1 MSKTLLNG
9 VNEVLKRVQIVSE
22 SNLLTSLTNSGKQVF
37 IDLAVQAWR
46 EATQQV
52 FSKANVMMPN
62 QGKEGSV
69 TLVAGTRAY
78 TLASDLVQIRW
89 PLHDETN
96 GQYIVEYPGGYEEL
110 RNSQNFPANYTGL
123 PLQGAISPIDAKLY
137 LDYIPTSSEAGYVY
151 KYFYWKATDLV
162 TYDDVFPFDDDVF
175 WALVPVVSDIWR
187 MMQQNK
193 TSDGYTKLSYGRAI
207 RMLKKHPPSDTW
219 ISRRAVPNTSPLGF
233 DPFDDRKY

>member
-52 FSKANVMMPN
+52 FSKANVMMPY
-62 QGKEGSV
+62 QAESDSI
-69 TLVAGTRAY
+69 TLVSGTRTY
-78 TLASDLVQIRW
+78 SLASDLIQIRW

-96 GQYIVEYPGGYEEL
+96 GQYISEYPGGYEEL
-110 RNSQNFPANYTGL
+110 RNSQNFTANYTGL
-123 PLQGAISPIDAKLY
+123 PLQAAISPIDGDLY
-137 LDYIPTSSEAGYVY
+137 LDYIPTSGEAGYSY
-151 KYFYWKATDLV
+151 TYFYWKATDLNV
-162 TYDDVFPFDDDVF
+162 ATDTFPFDDDVF

-193 TSDGYTKLSYGRAI
+193 QNGSFVKLSYGRAI
-207 RMLKKHPPSDTW
+207 RMLKRNPPSNTW
-219 ISRRAVPNTSPLGF
+219 ISRRAISGTSPLGY